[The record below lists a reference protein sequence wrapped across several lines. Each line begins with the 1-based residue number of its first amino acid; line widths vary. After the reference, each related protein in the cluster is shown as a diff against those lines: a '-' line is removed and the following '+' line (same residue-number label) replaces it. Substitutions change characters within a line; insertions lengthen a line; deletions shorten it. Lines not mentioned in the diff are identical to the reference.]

1 MTVKQ
6 LTDEQVADLAD
17 PSLDEIWGCEDVNT
31 LAREVQEYRALRP
44 PCPTCDGKQWWRH
57 VAQSAE
63 GIEGD
68 YVDPCPD
75 CTDGKMPFD
84 KWVALLVE
92 TLRRRNGRQCPLS
105 GHWYP
110 YTNQTEADRPV
121 AFVDPRIRSVD
132 CADDQCQN
140 PTHRKY
146 VRCAHVWHDADALLK
161 MAHRNDSTDTLIPMN
176 DEVVS

>member
-1 MTVKQ
+1 MKQ

-75 CTDGKMPFD
+75 CTDGKMPLPE
-84 KWVALLVE
+84 WVALLV
-92 TLRRRNGRQCPLS
+92 
-105 GHWYP
+105 
-110 YTNQTEADRPV
+110 
-121 AFVDPRIRSVD
+121 
-132 CADDQCQN
+132 
-140 PTHRKY
+140 
-146 VRCAHVWHDADALLK
+146 DALR
-161 MAHRNDSTDTLIPMN
+161 MVASAAPGTAGERR
-176 DEVVS
+176 DELDGHEDETFHGSSYLGT

>member
-75 CTDGKMPFD
+75 CTDGKMPLPE
-84 KWVALLVE
+84 WVALLV
-92 TLRRRNGRQCPLS
+92 
-105 GHWYP
+105 
-110 YTNQTEADRPV
+110 
-121 AFVDPRIRSVD
+121 
-132 CADDQCQN
+132 
-140 PTHRKY
+140 
-146 VRCAHVWHDADALLK
+146 DALR
-161 MAHRNDSTDTLIPMN
+161 MVASAAPGTAGERRGERDGHE
-176 DEVVS
+176 DETFHGSSYLGT

>member
-75 CTDGKMPFD
+75 CTDGKMPLD
-84 KWVALLVE
+84 QWVALLVE
-92 TLRRRNGRQCPLS
+92 TLRSVTTATIGSWDSVRN
-105 GHWYP
+105 
-110 YTNQTEADRPV
+110 D
-121 AFVDPRIRSVD
+121 I
-132 CADDQCQN
+132 
-140 PTHRKY
+140 
-146 VRCAHVWHDADALLK
+146 DAVLK
-161 MAHRNDSTDTLIPMN
+161 MAGVT
-176 DEVVS
+176 